1 MSFEKLKSVLS
12 TTGEHLGDLVWWTLS
27 DAAIDRAAL
36 EAKWTT
42 AGLPLDLLPEAPT
55 AEKALKTAVREAAL
69 GQPDRLIRL
78 GKETEQ
84 EVVFAVVREHRLS
97 DGSVNYTQEAK
108 LAMDRSSEAISSDQP
123 SHDLVTLIRTAFT
136 RLRATHSP
144 DDIRRTV
151 VRTLHSFA
159 AVSLRDGGG
168 IYWVPKTYAE
178 KTRQLQSAV
187 ENIGS
192 STVYLLPV
200 HDTADATRTLG
211 TVAKGALEDELAGL
225 QQEIQGFL
233 LSPPDRPSTLVRRF
247 DAFDALRM
255 KAQLYKDIL
264 KVQVDDL
271 DKQLSEMTNAV
282 ETLLQQKQAA

>member
-27 DAAIDRAAL
+27 DAAIDRATL

-84 EVVFAVVREHRLS
+84 EVVFAVVREHRLP

-108 LAMDRSSEAISSDQP
+108 LAMDRSSEVISSDQP
-123 SHDLVTLIRTAFT
+123 SHDLVTLIRNSFT

-187 ENIGS
+187 EQIGS

-200 HDTADATRTLG
+200 HDTADAARTLG

-233 LSPPDRPSTLVRRF
+233 LAPPDRPSTLVRRF